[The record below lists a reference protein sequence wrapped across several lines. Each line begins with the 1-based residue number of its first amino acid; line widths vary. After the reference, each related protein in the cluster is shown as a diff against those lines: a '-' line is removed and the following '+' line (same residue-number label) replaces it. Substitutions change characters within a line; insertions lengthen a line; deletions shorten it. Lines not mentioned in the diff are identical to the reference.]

1 MAVTKKTLSEKDL
14 SEPKLAAWIKEL
26 ADAAD
31 LETTEI
37 VEKMQ
42 ERFTVYVDMKELKN
56 APMDMIVQRVK
67 NAVTEHFKGAKNLD
81 SFHGYL
87 DAPTQEAKD
96 WSAADIKAI
105 MDEAKTPQAVLSLMA
120 AGKIAS
126 VIEMEDGKPVQKP
139 VRKLLVPMKKGKD
152 KEWHVVQELIEKGVH
167 RKAYEL
173 WEKPGDPVVPL
184 DTNEFL
190 KDGSTEN
197 FSFGGELKPNWG
209 INIVGTMF
217 PRKEAAEYCPR
228 RATIQV
234 YGPLAD
240 PNEKDNILKTLL
252 DKNLLG
258 IPVLFKGVLNEKKTT
273 EGMFTIGVRKRYTC
287 QPLKDVP
294 AGTSLLSSIDAWT
307 GNVEYTGDPFDVFE
321 DKKPGKITAEMSAVL
336 EETYAKG
343 MMAVYK
349 HGTNVRVDIS
359 AADAEKANEK
369 AKKAS
374 KPTPIPYAIRQL
386 PFTRVSMSSLREWHE
401 KFQSTTDDFKVI
413 FKKKADDSEY
423 QPKNYSRFAALEC
436 SGRPADAPAEGQSI
450 RLMIMDSAA
459 PNVKMSVFLP
469 RHITS
474 LPFSGLADLKMIV
487 QTRKKNEYFD
497 KEAKTMVGDGDG
509 RFGDIQADV
518 YSLMVTFVHPPDK
531 DEDDGED
538 VPGSGGIEKK
548 VKLLE
553 EKPDV

>member
-14 SEPKLAAWIKEL
+14 SEPKMVEWINGLAES
-26 ADAAD
+26 AD
-31 LETTEI
+31 LETAEI
-37 VEKMQ
+37 IDKMQ
-42 ERFTVYVDMKELKN
+42 EKFGEYVDLKDLKN
-56 APMDMIVQRVK
+56 SPMETIVQRVK
-67 NAVTEHFKGAKNLD
+67 NAVNFHFKGAKTLD

-87 DAPTQEAKD
+87 DAPTGDAKD
-96 WSAADIKAI
+96 WSAADISAI

-126 VIEMEDGKPVQKP
+126 VTEIEDGKPVQKP

-173 WEKPGDPVVPL
+173 WEKPGDPVVPI

-190 KDGSTEN
+190 KDGTTEN
-197 FSFGGELKPNWG
+197 FSYGGELRPNWG
-209 INIVGTMF
+209 VNIVGTMF
-217 PRKEAAEYCPR
+217 PRKEATEYCPR

-240 PNEKDNILKTLL
+240 PTNKDNIVKHIL

-258 IPVLFKGVLNEKKTT
+258 IPVLFKGQLNEKKTS
-273 EGMFTIGVRKRYTC
+273 ESMFTIGVRKRYTC

-294 AGTSLLSSIDAWT
+294 AGTGLASSIDAWT
-307 GNVEYTGDPFDVFE
+307 GDVEYTGDPFDVFV
-321 DKKPGKITAEMSAVL
+321 DNRPGKITPEKSAVL
-336 EETYAKG
+336 YDTYYKG

-349 HGTNVRVDIS
+349 HGTNTRVDMP
-359 AADAEKANEK
+359 AVEAEKANEK

-374 KPTPIPYAIRQL
+374 KPAPYAIRQL

-401 KFQSTTDDFKVI
+401 KYQSTTDKFEVI
-413 FKKKADDSEY
+413 FKKKADESEY
-423 QPKNYSRFAALEC
+423 QPKNYSRFAVLEC
-436 SGRPADAPAEGQSI
+436 SGAPADSPAEGQSI
-450 RLMIMDSAA
+450 RMVLQDSSN

-469 RHITS
+469 KHITS
-474 LPFSGLADLKMIV
+474 LPFSGLADLKAIV
-487 QTRKKNEYFD
+487 QTRKKGDYFD
-497 KEAKTMVGDGDG
+497 REAKATVDDGDG
-509 RFGDIQADV
+509 RFGDIQVDV
-518 YSLMVTFVHPPDK
+518 YSLMITFIHPA
-531 DEDDGED
+531 DDGDDEE
-538 VPGSGGIEKK
+538 VPGSDGIEMK
-548 VKLLE
+548 VKLPE

>member
-26 ADAAD
+26 ADSAD
-31 LETTEI
+31 LETSEI
-37 VEKMQ
+37 VGKMQ
-42 ERFTVYVDMKELKN
+42 EKFGEYVDLKELKN

-67 NAVTEHFKGAKNLD
+67 NAVTFHFKGAKTLD

-87 DAPTQEAKD
+87 DAPTGEAKD

-139 VRKLLVPMKKGKD
+139 VRKLLVPMRKGKD
-152 KEWHVVQELIEKGVH
+152 KEWHVVQELVEKGVH

-173 WEKPGDPVVPL
+173 WEKPGDPVVPI
-184 DTNEFL
+184 DTNKFL
-190 KDGSTEN
+190 KDGTTEN

-209 INIVGTMF
+209 VNIVGTMF

-240 PNEKDNILKTLL
+240 PNEKDNIVKALL

-258 IPVLFKGVLNEKKTT
+258 IPVLFKGQLNEKKTT

-294 AGTSLLSSIDAWT
+294 AGTGLASSIDAWT
-307 GNVEYTGDPFDVFE
+307 GNVEYTGDPFDVFV
-321 DKKPGKITAEMSAVL
+321 DKKPGKIDVEMSAVL

-349 HGTNVRVDIS
+349 HGTNERVDMLFT
-359 AADAEKANEK
+359 DAERANEK

-374 KPTPIPYAIRQL
+374 KPIPYAVRQL
-386 PFTRVSMSSLREWHE
+386 PFTRVSMGTLREWHE
-401 KFQSTTDDFKVI
+401 KYQSTTDDFKVI

-423 QPKNYSRFAALEC
+423 QPKNYSRFAVLEC
-436 SGRPADAPAEGQSI
+436 SGAPADAPAEGQSI
-450 RLMIMDSAA
+450 RMVIQDSAN

-487 QTRKKNEYFD
+487 QTRKKGEYFD
-497 KEAKTMVGDGDG
+497 HEAKAMVDDGDG
-509 RFGDIQADV
+509 RFGDIQVDV
-518 YSLMVTFVHPPDK
+518 YSLMVTFVHPPD
-531 DEDDGED
+531 EGGDGEED

-548 VKLLE
+548 VKLPE
-553 EKPDV
+553 ENPDV